1 MKIEELQDIFR
12 DVFENPNMVITEET
26 SANDVDDWTSIVHMQ
41 LLATIEEHFGIKF
54 ATRDIRRMKNV
65 GDLLRSIESKLEDK

>member
-1 MKIEELQDIFR
+1 MRKEELQDIFR
-12 DVFENPNMVITEET
+12 DVFENPEMIITEDL

-54 ATRDIRRMKNV
+54 ATRDIRKMKNV
-65 GDLLRSIESKLEDK
+65 GDLLKSIENKLGA